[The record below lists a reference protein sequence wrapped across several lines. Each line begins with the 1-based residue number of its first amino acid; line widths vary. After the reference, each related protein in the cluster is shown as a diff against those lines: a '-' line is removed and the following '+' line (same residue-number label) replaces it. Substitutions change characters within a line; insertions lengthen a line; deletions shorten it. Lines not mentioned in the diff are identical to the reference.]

1 LERPASD
8 LFRFYDGQNAHL
20 AHQIGPVWALLPET
34 AQKPSLGTR
43 KAAEMPED
51 AAIDVVG
58 VSKAQPAPGH
68 KRTSGEYA

>member
-8 LFRFYDGQNAHL
+8 LFGFYDGQNAHL
-20 AHQIGPVWALLPET
+20 ASQIWPVWALLPET

-43 KAAEMPED
+43 KAGEMPED

-58 VSKAQPAPGH
+58 ISKSPASAPG
-68 KRTSGEYA
+68 K